1 MLKFKNSEERHLFW
15 MQGSDEEKD
24 AEVLKKVRK
33 IFWRSNSTVTCEC
46 QVIILLFRGSVHS
59 LSSFWQITLKI

>member
-33 IFWRSNSTVTCEC
+33 IF
-46 QVIILLFRGSVHS
+46 
-59 LSSFWQITLKI
+59 SFKLDRDIKMDRDL